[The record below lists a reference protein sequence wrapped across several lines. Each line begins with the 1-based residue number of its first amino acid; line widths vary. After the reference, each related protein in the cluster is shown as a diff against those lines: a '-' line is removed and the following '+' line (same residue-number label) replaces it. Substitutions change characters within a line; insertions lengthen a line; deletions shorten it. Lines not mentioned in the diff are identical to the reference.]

1 MMTRQ
6 TRNIALQEIQYLDPI
21 GEAEL
26 VRGAEHLRQQVIRE
40 AFAQFFAR
48 PRSRREHAARQFD
61 GAHCVA
67 TSTK

>member
-1 MMTRQ
+1 MTRQ
-6 TRNIALQEIQYLDPI
+6 TRKIRPEEIEYLDPI

-26 VRGAEHLRQQVIRE
+26 VRRAEHLRQQVIGD

-48 PRSRREHAARQFD
+48 RRTRREHAARQFD

-67 TSTK
+67 MSTK

>member
-1 MMTRQ
+1 MTRQ
-6 TRNIALQEIQYLDPI
+6 TRKNAPEAIQSPDYL

-26 VRGAEHLRQQVIRE
+26 VRSAEHLRQQVIGD

-48 PRSRREHAARQFD
+48 WRARREHTARQFD

>member
-1 MMTRQ
+1 MTQ
-6 TRNIALQEIQYLDPI
+6 LTRKIALAEIKYPDPL

-26 VRGAEHLRQQVIRE
+26 VRSAEHLRQQVIGE

-48 PRSRREHAARQFD
+48 RRSRREHAARQFD